1 MKYLTIILTSLLLI
15 SCDPKDLQNIL
26 NTVGNVPLTNADIAA
41 GLKEALDKGVDQSV
55 KTLAA
60 KGGYYDSIYKIVL
73 PQEAQGVIDK
83 LKFIP
88 GFSNLEQEAIKKIN
102 QAAEDAASKAG
113 PIFLNSIKQMTFDD
127 VMNILMGDKNAA
139 TQYLHRTT
147 YNPLYNEFKPVMVNS
162 LNKFGA
168 LDLWKDAIDQYNSIP
183 FITKVNPDLGDY
195 VTSKALV
202 GLFSLVEKKEAGIRT
217 DISQRT
223 SDLLKRVFAKQDN
236 R

>member
-1 MKYLTIILTSLLLI
+1 MKYLTILLTSLMLI

-26 NTVGNVPLTNADIAA
+26 NTVGNVPLSNADIAA

-60 KGGYYDSIYKIVL
+60 KGGYYDSVYKILL
-73 PQEAQGVIDK
+73 PKEAQGVIDK
-83 LKFIP
+83 LKIIP

-113 PIFLNSIKQMTFDD
+113 PIFLSAIKQMTFDD
-127 VMNILMGDKNAA
+127 AMNILMGDKNAA

-147 YNPLYNEFKPVMVNS
+147 YNALYNEFKPVMVNS

-183 FITKVNPDLGDY
+183 FITKVNPDLADH
-195 VTSKALV
+195 VSTKALV

-217 DISQRT
+217 DISQRS

>member
-1 MKYLTIILTSLLLI
+1 MKYLTLLLTTLMLM
-15 SCDPKDLQNIL
+15 SCDPKDLQAIL
-26 NTVGNVPLTNADIAA
+26 NSAGNIPLSNADIAN

-55 KTLAA
+55 KTLAV
-60 KGGYYDSIYKIVL
+60 KNGYYESVYKILL

-88 GFSNLEQEAIKKIN
+88 GFANLEQEAIKKIN

-113 PIFLNSIKQMTFDD
+113 PIFLSAIKQMTFED

-162 LNKFGA
+162 LNKFGV
-168 LDLWKDAIDQYNSIP
+168 LDLWKDAINQYNSIP
-183 FITKVNPDLGDY
+183 FITKVNPDMADH

-223 SDLLKRVFAKQDN
+223 SDLLKRVFAKQDK
-236 R
+236 